1 MQLHIIEG
9 NTQKLDGGAMFG
21 NAPKALWS
29 RWVETDEANRID
41 LSCRCL
47 LMIKDDGTKVLFE
60 TGVGDFFEPK
70 LKDRYGVNESGHK
83 LLDNLRECGFDHT
96 DIDYVVL
103 SHLHFDH
110 AGGLLSS
117 FEEGEGL
124 KLLFP
129 KAKYVVGKQHW
140 EHALK
145 PHFRDKASFL
155 PELNQMLEQSGRLI
169 LIEGN
174 DIEGHR
180 DSEANDVI
188 SGVNFLF
195 SQGHTPGLM
204 LSEIVTEH
212 GNLVFTSDLIPG
224 QYWVHLPI
232 CMGYDRYPEALID
245 EKQTLLTRIEEQGG
259 RLFFTHDA
267 TMPCASVK
275 KDERGRFSAES
286 AQL

>member
-1 MQLHIIEG
+1 MQLHIVEG

-47 LMIKDDGTKVLFE
+47 LMIQEDGTKVLFE

-70 LKDRYGVNESGHK
+70 LKERYGVNESGHK
-83 LLDNLRECGFDHT
+83 LLENLKALGFEHS

-110 AGGLLSS
+110 AGGLLASYQENKS
-117 FEEGEGL
+117 FE
-124 KLLFP
+124 LLFP
-129 KAKYVVGKQHW
+129 NAKYIVGKQHW
-140 EHALK
+140 QHALS
-145 PHFRDKASFL
+145 PHFRDRASFL
-155 PELNQMLEQSGRLI
+155 PELNELLKESGRLV
-169 LIEGN
+169 LIEEDN
-174 DIEGHR
+174 KKSSLEGL
-180 DSEANDVI
+180 A
-188 SGVNFLF
+188 GVNFIF

-204 LSEIVTEH
+204 VSEIATSA
-212 GNLVFTSDLIPG
+212 GSLVFTSDLIPG

-245 EKQTLLTRIEEQGG
+245 EKQNLLTRLENQGA

-267 TMPCASVK
+267 TMPCALVK
-275 KDERGRFSAES
+275 KDERGRFFAE
-286 AQL
+286 AAAL